1 MNINLISNGTTEN
14 ISDVFLDLELVKA
27 LKEITSFVRL
37 CEYEYDSTGIL
48 SNVYLSISEINND
61 IKTVYSIEL
70 GFEIPNWY
78 ENVNDPYS
86 QIRGCIKRED
96 CRFSDIVT
104 ALTTISANIQAI
116 EALATKKMTK
126 EECGVLVLRNF
137 SYYLEANIL
146 LCREWDVC
154 VLVMTMRDM
163 DDKEYR
169 ENMPEW
175 IDKYFNISSTGF
187 NTCMSE
193 EEEEKEKAKKMQYK
207 ERFLKFLFNEKLC
220 WN

>member
-1 MNINLISNGTTEN
+1 MNINLVSNGTTEN
-14 ISDVFLDLELVKA
+14 ISDVFLNLELVKA
-27 LKEITSFVRL
+27 LKEISSFVRL
-37 CEYEYDSTGIL
+37 CEYEYDAKGIL
-48 SNVYLSISEINND
+48 SNVCLSISEINNSVEA
-61 IKTVYSIEL
+61 VYSIEL
-70 GFEIPNWY
+70 SFEIPNWY
-78 ENVNDPYS
+78 EDVNDPYS
-86 QIRGCIKRED
+86 QIRGCIKREN
-96 CRFSDIVT
+96 CLFSDIVI
-104 ALTTISANIQAI
+104 ALKTISANIQAI

-163 DDKEYR
+163 DDKRYR

-175 IDKYFNISSTGF
+175 IDKYFNISCTGF

-193 EEEEKEKAKKMQYK
+193 EDEEKEKANKMPCK

-220 WN
+220 WS